1 LLKNESCQNFVLTIS
16 LCGGGIDEYTGENG
30 AKIRR
35 QKWPYAPTRADAPHA
50 CHTSSSPGW
59 ANLTRIPDDLT
70 DVTNPDGGWRH
81 HDVIMLSACQLASH
95 VSWHVSITGPT
106 CHDISREPSWAEPSL
121 SCAVSRGIGSSVA
134 DPTCNPIWDW
144 IWAVHQAR
152 IVLIKS

>member
-35 QKWPYAPTRADAPHA
+35 QKWPYAPHA

-106 CHDISREPSWAEPSL
+106 CHDISHEPSWAEPSL